1 MKKKR
6 QETIIELISKYPIE
20 TQEELTHHLNQLGFQ
35 TTQATVSRDIRE
47 LELTKIHTVDGKQT
61 YGLVGSSEKETTR
74 KYQRILQDA
83 ITSLDVSENML
94 VIKTVSG
101 MAMACAAAL
110 DALEIQTLLGSIA
123 GDDTIFCVLK
133 NNKVGKDVI
142 HQIRHMIQQNEE

>member
-20 TQEELTHHLNQLGFQ
+20 TQEELTNHLNQLGFQ

-47 LELTKIHTVDGKQT
+47 LELTKIHKVDGKQT
-61 YGLVGSSEKETTR
+61 YGLVGSKEKEVST
-74 KYQRILQDA
+74 KYQRILEDA
-83 ITSLDVSENML
+83 ISSLEVSENML
-94 VIKTVSG
+94 VVKTVSG

-110 DALEIQTLLGSIA
+110 DALEIEGLLGSIA

-133 NNKVGKDVI
+133 SNKIGKEVI
-142 HQIRHMIQQNEE
+142 HQIQTMIYKTEE